1 MKFTRIAL
9 PQEEM
14 SDLLDS
20 FAGNPSAAR
29 MRARFW
35 FGHRGEFLGLPK
47 PDFESPELCTQRGST
62 LRVGFQSM
70 TSSS

>member
-47 PDFESPELCTQRGST
+47 PDFE
-62 LRVGFQSM
+62 
-70 TSSS
+70 

>member
-20 FAGNPSAAR
+20 FAGIPGAAR
-29 MRARFW
+29 MRA
-35 FGHRGEFLGLPK
+35 
-47 PDFESPELCTQRGST
+47 TI
-62 LRVGFQSM
+62 
-70 TSSS
+70 